1 MAFDS
6 MYTFGCDFDNS
17 TAIDSIMTDSITTD
31 STMTTASDHS
41 TPTAM
46 TSTVDSTSNTTIED
60 PVHTDSAYKL
70 RLSV

>member
-17 TAIDSIMTDSITTD
+17 TTIDSIMTDSTTTD
-31 STMTTASDHS
+31 STMTTAFDHS
-41 TPTAM
+41 TPAAM
-46 TSTVDSTSNTTIED
+46 TSTVED